1 VPWWQQASKQ
11 GGASRGM
18 TTYITHKLLHAI
30 GVCFVVSFVSF
41 FLLFYTADPASTLL
55 PENAD
60 DADIA
65 LFKKQYGLD
74 RPIMI
79 QYGDYMARIL
89 FKGDFGLSWVAK
101 VPAEYLIVDALWPTL
116 QLAIAAQII
125 ATFLAIPLGIIS
137 AVKRYSLIDNVTIL
151 IVLIFQAMPLFWLGI
166 VLIVIF
172 GVWLKWLPASGSDSW
187 ENLILPAFTLASF
200 ILPLNM
206 RLVRSGMLEVLNQD
220 YIRTARAKGVEE
232 RGVLMRHALRNAMIP
247 LVTVTGVQFGA
258 LLGGAVVTETV
269 FSWPGLGRLA
279 VDSIRFGDFPVVQA
293 VVLIFA
299 GFTIF
304 ANLAADVS
312 AAWIDPRIRFE

>member
-1 VPWWQQASKQ
+1 MRSEEAYAPI
-11 GGASRGM
+11 M
-18 TTYITHKLLHAI
+18 LTYITHKLIHAI
-30 GVCFVVSFVSF
+30 GVCLVVSFVSF

-65 LFKKQYGLD
+65 LFKEQYGLD
-74 RPIMI
+74 RPLLV

-101 VPAEYLIVDALWPTL
+101 VPAENLIAVALWPTL
-116 QLAIAAQII
+116 KLAISAQII
-125 ATFLAIPLGIIS
+125 ATLLAIPLGIIS

-151 IVLIFQAMPLFWLGI
+151 VVLIFQAMPLFWLGI

-187 ENLILPAFTLASF
+187 ENLILPALTLASF

-232 RGVLMRHALRNAMIP
+232 RGVLMRHALRNALIP
-247 LVTVTGVQFGA
+247 LVTVTGIQFGA

-293 VVLIFA
+293 VVIIFA

-312 AAWIDPRIRFE
+312 AAWIDPRIRFD

>member
-1 VPWWQQASKQ
+1 
-11 GGASRGM
+11 M
-18 TTYITHKLLHAI
+18 ITYITHKLLHAV

-74 RPIMI
+74 RPIMV

-101 VPAEYLIVDALWPTL
+101 VPAEVLIVDALWPTL

-137 AVKRYSLIDNVTIL
+137 AVKRYSLIDNATIL

-172 GVWLKWLPASGSDSW
+172 SVWLKWLPASGSDSW

-206 RLVRSGMLEVLNQD
+206 RLVRSGMLEVLSQD

-247 LVTVTGVQFGA
+247 LVTVTGIQFGA

-279 VDSIRFGDFPVVQA
+279 VDSIRYGDFPVVQA

-299 GFTIF
+299 GFTII

>member
-1 VPWWQQASKQ
+1 
-11 GGASRGM
+11 M

-74 RPIMI
+74 RPLLV
-79 QYGDYMARIL
+79 QYGDYMARVL
-89 FKGDFGLSWVAK
+89 LKGDFGISWVAK
-101 VPAEYLIVDALWPTL
+101 VPAEDLIAVALWPTL
-116 QLAIAAQII
+116 ELAIAAQII
-125 ATFLAIPLGIIS
+125 TALLAIPLGIIS
-137 AVKRYSLIDNVTIL
+137 AVKRYSLTDNATIL

-172 GVWLKWLPASGSDSW
+172 GVWLKWLPASGSESW
-187 ENLILPAFTLASF
+187 ENLVLPAFTLAAY
-200 ILPLNM
+200 ILPLSM
-206 RLVRSGMLEVLNQD
+206 RLVRSGMLEVLSQD

-232 RGVLMRHALRNAMIP
+232 RDVLMRHALRNAMIP
-247 LVTVTGVQFGA
+247 LVTVTGIQFGA

-293 VVLIFA
+293 VVIIFS
-299 GFTIF
+299 GFTIL
-304 ANLAADVS
+304 ANLAADVA